1 MDKIDA
7 EKQAE
12 LMKLS
17 EERLTAKVLAAGI
30 YQKELEHLTKPQL
43 LNMWVDLSL
52 KVKTF

>member
-12 LMKLS
+12 LKLS
-17 EERLTAKVLAAGI
+17 EERVTAKLLTAGI
-30 YQKELEHLTKPQL
+30 DQKELEHLTKPQL

-52 KVKTF
+52 KVKTSP